1 MSEITVLDWK
11 LVRLTLDQVG
21 PFQEQI
27 TSFNFIDVLA
37 PAEAQA
43 RPANLYMLLAKNGY
57 GKTTVLECI
66 HGLFGLLADPPL
78 GRFANPDAA
87 GRLQADFLVSWRRDR
102 QEETVL
108 LSMWT
113 GTPDPLYTPG
123 DVRLEGL
130 SGDARWERICL
141 GRSASGPT
149 VLDGTSDDGLQL
161 FRQVRDQ
168 AGQAPTSLLGASQ
181 MLPTVLFFPADR
193 RVVAPTGA
201 HAVERPHNWGYQPAQ
216 TFQSDGPEWRDS
228 IDNLLVWLDWLGD
241 GRLDDLLAYVN
252 PLLFATDRK
261 SLEKPQRETLTS
273 YVKTPNGL
281 HPLSGL
287 SHGERALLQLF
298 VRVACHMTRN
308 TIILID
314 EIEAHLHSKWMNRMF
329 QALKSLVRN
338 DPRLSVIFTT
348 HSRELI
354 EVFDHTLAEEGI
366 AKGGYLIEDEIA

>member
-1 MSEITVLDWK
+1 MSDITILDWK

-21 PFQEQI
+21 PFQEQV
-27 TSFNFIDVLA
+27 TSFDFIDILA
-37 PAEAQA
+37 PADAEA

-66 HGLFGLLADPPL
+66 HGLFGLLADPPI
-78 GRFANPDAA
+78 GRFVEPTAV
-87 GRLQADFLVSWRRDR
+87 GRVQADFRVVWRRDR

-113 GTPDPLYTPG
+113 GTPDPLYTPD
-123 DVRLEGL
+123 DVRLEGV
-130 SGDARWERICL
+130 SGETRWERIYL
-141 GRSASGPT
+141 VRGAGGPT
-149 VLDGTSDDGLQL
+149 VADGTSDDGLQL
-161 FRQVRDQ
+161 YRQIRAQV
-168 AGQAPTSLLGASQ
+168 GEAPSALLGASQ

-193 RVVAPTGA
+193 RVVAPSGA
-201 HAVERPHNWGYQPAQ
+201 HAIERPHNWGYQPAQ

-241 GRLDDLLAYVN
+241 GRLEDLLEYVN
-252 PLLFATDRK
+252 PQLFATDQK
-261 SLEKPQRETLTS
+261 SLEKPQRETLAS
-273 YVKTPNGL
+273 SVNTPNGR

-338 DPRLSVIFTT
+338 DPRLSIIFTT
-348 HSRELI
+348 HNRELI
-354 EVFDHTLAEEGI
+354 EVFDHTLPEEGI
-366 AKGGYLIEDEIA
+366 SKGGYLIEEEIA